1 MRLHPKD
8 WLALGFADPVNDI
21 SLTMRSTRM
30 RILQI
35 RSIGT
40 DRSRMIGLMG
50 VGAFTVCAMASSPER
65 ISAAIAIPCTLHSSS
80 EETTYGSRIRASAS
94 FVSSPVR
101 PANGSR
107 NASPSAPPG
116 TMVSATAAA
125 RSLASLVRVAK
136 IDDSGGERGRLFG
149 RNVEAAQQPLE
160 QTRGC
165 SIQIDEAA
173 DIGDSDR
180 DGGIAVLAAHGRAV
194 RSQSRVDQ
202 GPAVAV
208 AEPQRNEAHQ
218 AVSQCL
224 SLGMSDELACRTHVE
239 TNCRQEHQ
247 HN

>member
-8 WLALGFADPVNDI
+8 WLALGFAVPVNDI

-40 DRSRMIGLMG
+40 DRSRMIGSMG

-107 NASPSAPPG
+107 NASPSAP
-116 TMVSATAAA
+116 
-125 RSLASLVRVAK
+125 R
-136 IDDSGGERGRLFG
+136 DDGLCNRCGPFSRLP
-149 RNVEAAQQPLE
+149 RPRQQRITLLPDQPLE
-160 QTRGC
+160 ALGRSVSEKRQPLGDFSAILGGYSTILGIRANLRPSVSYDQSPKLERHVLHHRQRNRDDDVVGRP
-165 SIQIDEAA
+165 SNVHALQSFEKTGGGRIRAHEAN
-173 DIGDSDR
+173 
-180 DGGIAVLAAHGRAV
+180 AVLV
-194 RSQSRVDQ
+194 
-202 GPAVAV
+202 
-208 AEPQRNEAHQ
+208 
-218 AVSQCL
+218 
-224 SLGMSDELACRTHVE
+224 
-239 TNCRQEHQ
+239 
-247 HN
+247 